1 MKRAWLLSKLD
12 VSAAELE
19 ALRAKL
25 PGVRYSTVHGYAT
38 QLDGEQQPFT
48 VLELELPGV
57 YGQDVPADELDE
69 LDRSVVRL
77 LTGDESRVVAVGP
90 TLSDVADMVRRAS
103 DVAGKDTAEARR
115 VEEHKS

>member
-25 PGVRYSTVHGYAT
+25 PGVRYSTVHAYAT
-38 QLDGEQQPFT
+38 SLEGEQQPFT

-69 LDRSVVRL
+69 LDRSVARL
-77 LTGDESRVVAVGP
+77 LTGDGSQIVAVGP
-90 TLSDVADMVRRAS
+90 TLSSVADVVRRSS
-103 DVAGKDTAEARR
+103 DENEKAVARR
-115 VEEHKS
+115 LAEHKS